1 MVGDGP
7 TPYIYEM
14 SFKTGSVYSSF
25 PAPGGP
31 GAWGITDVP
40 LKDDF
45 YLSNYRTSW
54 IYKITTTGSV
64 LSSYRCPLPGPAGIS
79 WGGPNRLEVT
89 IPDLNVVAALDLNE
103 GYLISAFRGPGL
115 RPTSCIGVNW
125 EFIGDAGTHTV
136 YQSSGSKWYAI
147 ITGIEEPVGLS
158 AYKYINDTP
167 PGMGLYVVDAATK
180 YIYNCEDNAPVTPA
194 SLGRVKALFQ

>member
-1 MVGDGP
+1 M
-7 TPYIYEM
+7 
-14 SFKTGSVYSSF
+14 
-25 PAPGGP
+25 
-31 GAWGITDVP
+31 
-40 LKDDF
+40 
-45 YLSNYRTSW
+45 
-54 IYKITTTGSV
+54 
-64 LSSYRCPLPGPAGIS
+64 
-79 WGGPNRLEVT
+79 
-89 IPDLNVVAALDLNE
+89 
-103 GYLISAFRGPGL
+103 
-115 RPTSCIGVNW
+115 
-125 EFIGDAGTHTV
+125 